1 MSAYIIENIVLK
13 FPAYTMLPLLTDQPI
28 TIKDIKRTCIPPCSN
43 HFLLLANGVNQH
55 YITKSETENKSTTHT
70 DVHPK
75 AKCPVIQ
82 HAELAHMNLLHF
94 CIYLFF
100 LEEITNHEF

>member
-1 MSAYIIENIVLK
+1 
-13 FPAYTMLPLLTDQPI
+13 MLASLTDHPI
-28 TIKDIKRTCIPPCSN
+28 TIKDIYSKRACIPPCSN
-43 HFLLLANGVNQH
+43 HSLLLANGVNQH
-55 YITKSETENKSTTHT
+55 YFTKSETESKSTTHT

-100 LEEITNHEF
+100 PKGNHQP